1 MSNNFLKFYQGKA
14 LCHIFITTFV
24 ESSINSNSKMKNILF
39 DIISIQGTINGGAE
53 FTFRTLEELLT
64 LNNLQITG
72 LYDSNLIFAEKDLE
86 FYQKRLHK
94 MIDIQDFKDINII
107 IKQEQID
114 SFFIGIAQRYF
125 NYNLENISCKT
136 TIVIHD
142 IGDIETYDN
151 RISSLW
157 KREKRFQIK
166 LFPKKNKKSPFDNY
180 HPLIR
185 FFKKSNVNI
194 VTVSEYS
201 KSSILY
207 YFPELACKNIDV
219 LYPPLRKFRIQNKIE
234 NNTLKDFLSTPK
246 TYFLLLNIHR
256 KDKNPFTAL
265 KVFERYFADH
275 DGYLVTTGEGKK
287 MFPNHINLPLLSST
301 DLVHAYKHAYALIF
315 PSLQEGF
322 GYPPLEAMGYG
333 IPVLS
338 SNVCSMP
345 IILKDSAIMFS
356 PFYKNDLFMKLQILT
371 NNYEYYKEQA
381 TTRYNQIIQKQQK
394 DFCTLIKK
402 IITT

>member
-1 MSNNFLKFYQGKA
+1 
-14 LCHIFITTFV
+14 
-24 ESSINSNSKMKNILF
+24 MKNILF

-72 LYDSNLIFAEKDLE
+72 LYDSNLIFAEKGLE

-180 HPLIR
+180 HTLIR

-219 LYPPLRKFRIQNKIE
+219 LYPPLRKFRI
-234 NNTLKDFLSTPK
+234 PK
-246 TYFLLLNIHR
+246 
-256 KDKNPFTAL
+256 
-265 KVFERYFADH
+265 
-275 DGYLVTTGEGKK
+275 
-287 MFPNHINLPLLSST
+287 
-301 DLVHAYKHAYALIF
+301 
-315 PSLQEGF
+315 
-322 GYPPLEAMGYG
+322 
-333 IPVLS
+333 
-338 SNVCSMP
+338 
-345 IILKDSAIMFS
+345 
-356 PFYKNDLFMKLQILT
+356 
-371 NNYEYYKEQA
+371 
-381 TTRYNQIIQKQQK
+381 
-394 DFCTLIKK
+394 
-402 IITT
+402 